1 MQLTALFTINNSTVE
16 VISITA
22 NMDDLVG
29 RVTTFEL
36 ENKGKI
42 FQFLAGIRY
51 CFNPQRLHIVSVA
64 NPASYALGTGCPF
77 SVIKVAD
84 QGVKLNIDLHSTMCL

>member
-16 VISITA
+16 MLSITA

-36 ENKGKI
+36 ENIGKF
-42 FQFLAGIRY
+42 FQFLAGTRY
-51 CFNPQRLHIVSVA
+51 CFNPQRLHIVSVVI
-64 NPASYALGTGCPF
+64 PASYALGTECPF
-77 SVIKVAD
+77 SVIKVTD